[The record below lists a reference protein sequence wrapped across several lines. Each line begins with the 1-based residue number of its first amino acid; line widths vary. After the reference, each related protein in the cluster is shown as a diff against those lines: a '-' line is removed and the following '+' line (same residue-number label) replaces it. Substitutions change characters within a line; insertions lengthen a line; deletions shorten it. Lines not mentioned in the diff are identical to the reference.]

1 MLVHGM
7 ETGEHRAE
15 ILWPNGDH
23 CRKTDGRI
31 HRIASSD
38 PIPELKHV
46 GGVDAERLY
55 TGGVGGIGDKMLA
68 HSLFR
73 AKLLHHPGARRFGVG
88 HRLQRRERLRR
99 NDKQRLSRIQAVRR
113 LAESCA
119 VHVRDKAE
127 RHGAIAER
135 AQRQISHLRPEIGA
149 ADPDVDHVADAL
161 SRVPGPASIAHLAG
175 ELRHAVQHGV
185 HVGHNVMPV
194 DLDHLIT
201 RSAQRHVQ
209 HCAVLAL
216 VDLLAA
222 KHRIAPGRH
231 AALFCKS

>member
-1 MLVHGM
+1 M
-7 ETGEHRAE
+7 
-15 ILWPNGDH
+15 
-23 CRKTDGRI
+23 
-31 HRIASSD
+31 
-38 PIPELKHV
+38 
-46 GGVDAERLY
+46 GGVDAERFY
-55 TGGVGGIGDKMLA
+55 TGGVGGIGDKMLG

-73 AKLLHHPGARRFGVG
+73 AELLHHPGARGFSVG

-99 NDKQRLSRIQAVRR
+99 NDKQRLGRIQAVRR
-113 LAESCA
+113 LAEGCT

-127 RHGAIAER
+127 RHAAVAEG
-135 AQRQISHLRPEIGA
+135 AQRQVSHLRPEIGT
-149 ADPDVDHVADAL
+149 ADPYVDHVPDAL

-194 DLDHLIT
+194 DLDRLIT

-209 HCAVLAL
+209 YRAVLAL

-222 KHRIAPGRH
+222 KHCIAPGRH